1 MISQQQFNENWQ
13 FGSTG
18 IAMFVNKTQMHNIGL
33 CTNKTHPVCGK
44 FSRGT
49 SLLVFRWLMLTVT
62 QTKKNW
68 ICNIC

>member
-33 CTNKTHPVCGK
+33 CTNKTQTVLWEIFEGHVT
-44 FSRGT
+44 T
-49 SLLVFRWLMLTVT
+49 SF
-62 QTKKNW
+62 
-68 ICNIC
+68 